1 MNWFEIEFVLLKH
14 LKLQPSEL
22 DKMEF
27 YRVEYLMENFKAFI
41 DKENDRNKRQHDEQN
56 KNQDFDMNSMQ
67 SNQNKMINK
76 YIGGNSL
83 SKMAGNF
90 KMPKF

>member
-41 DKENDRNKRQHDEQN
+41 DKENDKNKRQHDEQ
-56 KNQDFDMNSMQ
+56 KQNQGFDMDSMK
-67 SNQNKMINK
+67 SDQNKMMNK
-76 YIGGNSL
+76 YIGGSGL
-83 SKMAGNF
+83 SKMAGQF
-90 KMPKF
+90 KMPKI

>member
-27 YRVEYLMENFKAFI
+27 YRAEYLMENFKAFI
-41 DKENDRNKRQHDEQN
+41 DKENDKNKRQHDDQKQN
-56 KNQDFDMNSMQ
+56 QGFDMDSMK
-67 SNQNKMINK
+67 SDQNKMMNK
-76 YIGGNSL
+76 YIGGSGL
-83 SKMAGNF
+83 SKMAGQF
-90 KMPKF
+90 KMPKI